1 MISPSKIEFEKGQM
15 LGIKVEENL
24 RLGRTK
30 GRNGKKGGLPKPP
43 LRYLPRKDKKGR
55 LRKYTKEY
63 QVYSVTYLKRTLKN
77 RGQVPK
83 AYFLSMCQAQGYVGS
98 STVQKNAPRANEQ
111 F

>member
-1 MISPSKIEFEKGQM
+1 M